1 MPTDATAGTPA
12 WEKARAAVRAA
23 HPEAALDIRQ
33 ANAVAGVG
41 ARWFF
46 VVDRPW
52 PANTRTLS
60 GRRKSKEAAWLDAAR
75 RLRAGGG

>member
-1 MPTDATAGTPA
+1 MPTDAAAGVPA
-12 WEKARAAVRAA
+12 WEKARAAVLAA
-23 HPEAALDIRQ
+23 YPQAAIDIRQ
-33 ANAVAGVG
+33 ANAVTAVG

-52 PANTRTLS
+52 PANTRALS

-75 RLRAGGG
+75 RLRAGG